1 MKSQD
6 TEPTPQGGTIRF
18 EAWDFEALA
27 PERARNP
34 EFNEPRLA
42 ARRRLLALGKAVVP
56 RAAALGARLEART
69 SLHHPHAF
77 NGMSVK
83 RLWTYLTRGKA
94 EKARLRR
101 VLGRELGKDL
111 DSAYR
116 NAYLCIALEREGFEV
131 SLRIHQEAWYDGQNL
146 LKRVGKEGARGWLAL
161 LNELGGF
168 HLKLHDWKGEW
179 PCGAL
184 SPERLDEFLRFWKP
198 GEHQL
203 AIERRYPVPLEL
215 EARRAILERDWAG
228 ILTDEVLRLV
238 PMLRFAAWSEESD
251 HLFA

>member
-1 MKSQD
+1 MSSQD
-6 TEPTPQGGTIRF
+6 TEPAPLGGMIRF
-18 EAWDFEALA
+18 EPWDFEALA

-34 EFNEPRLA
+34 ELNEQRLA
-42 ARRRLLALGKAVVP
+42 ARRRLLALGKALVP
-56 RAAALGARLEART
+56 RAAELGAKLEART

-77 NGMSVK
+77 NGMAVK
-83 RLWTYLTRGKA
+83 RLWTYLVRGKA

-116 NAYLCIALEREGFEV
+116 NAYLCVALEREGFEV

-146 LKRVGKEGARGWLAL
+146 LKRVQKEGTRGWLAL
-161 LNELGGF
+161 LNQLEGF
-168 HLKLHDWKGEW
+168 QLRLHDWKGEW
-179 PCGAL
+179 PLGTL

-203 AIERRYPVPLEL
+203 AIERRYPVPVEL
-215 EARRAILERDWAG
+215 EARRGVLERDWAG
-228 ILTDEVLRLV
+228 VLSEELLRLV
-238 PMLRFAAWSEESD
+238 PAFRFAAWSEESD
-251 HLFA
+251 HLFG